1 MEGGSNAVATTMSD
15 ITTAI
20 TTAASTVATNFNS
33 MLGGLLPVI
42 LGVIGV
48 GIVVALGVKWF
59 NKMRKA

>member
-1 MEGGSNAVATTMSD
+1 MEGSTATTMSD

-20 TTAASTVATNFNS
+20 TAAASTVATNFNT

-48 GIVVALGVKWF
+48 AIVVSLGVKWF
-59 NKMRKA
+59 KRMKQAN

>member
-1 MEGGSNAVATTMSD
+1 MEGTGNAMTD
-15 ITTAI
+15 ITSAI

-48 GIVVALGVKWF
+48 GIVVTLGVKWF
-59 NKMRKA
+59 KKMRGAN